1 MERAIGKDS
10 MASDVVLD
18 DYPSHASDKIRYG
31 DTDRQGHVNNAVFA
45 TLLETGRAEIV
56 YNHGSPLA
64 SAGSGF
70 VLARLVLDFRSEIR
84 WPGTVEIGTRVA
96 SLGRSSI
103 KVEQA
108 LFQKGRCVAVAEAVL
123 VLMDEA
129 TRRSRPLPAS
139 IVEHLSPFMA
149 RDRRGDS
156 GAIANS
162 SVNPL

>member
-1 MERAIGKDS
+1 

-18 DYPSHASDKIRYG
+18 DYPCRASDKIRYG

-45 TLLETGRAEIV
+45 TLLETGRTEIL
-56 YNHGSPLA
+56 YNHGTPLA
-64 SAGSGF
+64 GAGSGF

-108 LFQKGRCVAVAEAVL
+108 LFQKGRCVAMAEAVL
-123 VLMDEA
+123 VLMDET
-129 TRRSRPLPAS
+129 TRRSRPLPPNV
-139 IVEHLSPFMA
+139 IERLSSLMA
-149 RDRRGDS
+149 PDRRGDS